1 MIGEY
6 LKQVVADND
15 SEEFAR
21 AQGVNA
27 KLKKEIK

>member
-1 MIGEY
+1 
-6 LKQVVADND
+6 VADND